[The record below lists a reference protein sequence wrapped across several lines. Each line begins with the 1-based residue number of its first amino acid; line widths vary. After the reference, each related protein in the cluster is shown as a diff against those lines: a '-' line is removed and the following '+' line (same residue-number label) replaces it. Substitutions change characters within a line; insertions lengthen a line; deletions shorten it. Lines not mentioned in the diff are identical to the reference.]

1 VPKFRT
7 DRVSGEV
14 QKEIDRII
22 REEVKDP
29 RLGGTF
35 AVTRA
40 EVTRDLRHA
49 KVYISVLEDDLFKD
63 TMDALRNAAGF
74 IRREL
79 GRRMNLRYTPE
90 LHFQEDHNIEYGI
103 HMAKLLKDLGLGQE
117 PEEEQP

>member
-1 VPKFRT
+1 MPNYRT
-7 DRVSGEV
+7 DRISVEV
-14 QKEIDRII
+14 QKELDRII

-29 RLGGTF
+29 RMGGTF

-49 KVYISVLEDDLFKD
+49 KVYISVLEADRFKD

-79 GRRMNLRYTPE
+79 GHRMRLRYTPE
-90 LHFQEDHNIEYGI
+90 LSFLEDHNIEYGI
-103 HMAKLLKDLGLGQE
+103 HMAKLLRDLGGRA
-117 PEEEQP
+117 PEDPA

>member
-1 VPKFRT
+1 MPKFRT

-74 IRREL
+74 IRRDL

-90 LHFQEDHNIEYGI
+90 LHFQEDHHIEYGI